1 MEDSQ
6 PHEPGLHPVR
16 LLEDKQHKQM
26 RVLSHWGQASHAVF
40 SEHVQSTHQ
49 ASQDTGSGGEGRG
62 NMRPHPGTVAHVP
75 GGPSTQH

>member
-6 PHEPGLHPVR
+6 PHEPGLRPVR

-49 ASQDTGSGGEGRG
+49 ASQDTG
-62 NMRPHPGTVAHVP
+62 
-75 GGPSTQH
+75 